1 MVKTKRGRYDR
12 NKVLNFVVVVLQLRC
27 FKPVVLLWHI
37 VVGVPMWF
45 TETAVTL
52 THWVHTG

>member
-1 MVKTKRGRYDR
+1 MVKPREDSLR

-45 TETAVTL
+45 TETAFQ
-52 THWVHTG
+52 